1 MIVALAVAALKLLL
15 LGRFRLQPKK
25 SSCPAIFVFGS
36 IQASLLRQHQ

>member
-1 MIVALAVAALKLLL
+1 MIVALAVAALKLL